1 MKDEKEVAWVGDA
14 KEVVCAFPTSMRKD
28 VGYQIGRVQS
38 GLEPNDWEPIER
50 IGPGTK
56 EIRCQDKGGW
66 YRVFYVAKFEEAIY
80 VLHAFQKKTN
90 ETPVAEID
98 KAKKRYATVL
108 EYRKGL
114 KGTKKMKGRAK

>member
-56 EIRCQDKGGW
+56 D
-66 YRVFYVAKFEEAIY
+66 
-80 VLHAFQKKTN
+80 
-90 ETPVAEID
+90 
-98 KAKKRYATVL
+98 
-108 EYRKGL
+108 RKGL